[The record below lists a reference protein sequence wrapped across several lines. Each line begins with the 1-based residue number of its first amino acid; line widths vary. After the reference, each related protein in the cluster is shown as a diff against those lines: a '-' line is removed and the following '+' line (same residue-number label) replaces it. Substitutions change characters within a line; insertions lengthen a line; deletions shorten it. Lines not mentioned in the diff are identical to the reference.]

1 MFDYQLDGLNWMRYS
16 WSERKNCILADE
28 MGLGIRGNAANKLLH
43 HFSKSHFVGKTI
55 QSVAFIASLFSEGF
69 TPALVIVPLATVG
82 NWEREFSIWAPHLY
96 TITYGGTPNNRQI
109 LKNYVSTLAENRICS
124 FGQHR

>member
-1 MFDYQLDGLNWMRYS
+1 LTQLISSLT
-16 WSERKNCILADE
+16 
-28 MGLGIRGNAANKLLH
+28 
-43 HFSKSHFVGKTI
+43 GKTI

-96 TITYGGTPNNRQI
+96 TVTYGGTPNNRQI
-109 LKNYVSTLAENRICS
+109 LKNYVSSTRSAFLFLLLFSLPLSIL
-124 FGQHR
+124 